1 MTTRR
6 QSLNVDNDTSRQPVD
21 YLLKVTD
28 RNFKAGK
35 FFCVRLTV
43 SNESDIFQRVEN
55 LNAGLAQLV
64 EQRIRNAQVEGSS
77 PLAGST
83 KKIQAS
89 EIFRGFFDFC
99 ISC

>member
-1 MTTRR
+1 M
-6 QSLNVDNDTSRQPVD
+6 
-21 YLLKVTD
+21 
-28 RNFKAGK
+28 
-35 FFCVRLTV
+35 RLTV